1 MAANEE
7 NRFPNYM
14 ANLVW
19 ESGDKDLMNKFF
31 KKGTALIMLD
41 SNINLD
47 VTNKGTNQQQ
57 NPPENVP
64 PAQDDAP
71 NR

>member
-1 MAANEE
+1 MEANDEI
-7 NRFPNYM
+7 RFPNHM

-19 ESGDKDLMNKFF
+19 ESGNKDLMNRFF
-31 KKGTALIMLD
+31 KKGTALIMQDL
-41 SNINLD
+41 NINLE

-64 PAQDDAP
+64 AAQDDVP